1 MHIVLALLGSI
12 VTILILLSRLADAGF
27 DLGGLNPFL
36 WNRRRKW
43 RKKYDGNPLF
53 KMDNPMDA
61 TALLMVATAK
71 ANGDM
76 SREDKTLL
84 LQLFETDFNLS
95 KKDAAGLLISSAHLL
110 GNGQELNNSVESFL
124 KPSKAIFSD
133 TQALSAIALTTKIA
147 GDSNTMHEN
156 VRNLLQQ
163 VQTELTPQTQDQ
175 NKTW

>member
-12 VTILILLSRLADAGF
+12 ATILMILSRLADAGI

-53 KMDNPMDA
+53 KIDTPLDA
-61 TALLMVATAK
+61 TAILMVATAK
-71 ANGDM
+71 ADGDM

-84 LQLFETDFNLS
+84 LNLFETKFNLS
-95 KKDAAGLLISSAHLL
+95 KKDAAGLMISSAHLL
-110 GNGQELNNSVESFL
+110 GNGKEFTKNVKSFL
-124 KPSKAIFSD
+124 EPSKASFSD
-133 TQALSAIALTTKIA
+133 IQANSAIELVSTIA
-147 GDSNTMHEN
+147 GDPSSMHEN
-156 VRNLLQQ
+156 VQAFLQH
-163 VQTELTPQTQDQ
+163 VQQELTPEIKDQ

>member
-12 VTILILLSRLADAGF
+12 ATILMILSRLADAGI

-43 RKKYDGNPLF
+43 QKKYDGNPLF
-53 KMDNPMDA
+53 KIDNPMDA

-71 ANGDM
+71 ADGDM
-76 SREDKTLL
+76 SREDKALL
-84 LQLFETDFNLS
+84 LKLFETELNLS

-110 GNGQELNNSVESFL
+110 GNGQELSNSVNSFL
-124 KPSKAIFSD
+124 EPSKAAFSD
-133 TQALSAIALTTKIA
+133 LQANSAIALVTKIA
-147 GDSNTMHEN
+147 GDPSSMHEN
-156 VRNLLQQ
+156 VRDLLQQ
-163 VQTELTPQTQDQ
+163 VKKELTPQTPDE

>member
-12 VTILILLSRLADAGF
+12 VTILVLLSRLADAGI

-43 RKKYDGNPLF
+43 RKKYEGNPLF

-71 ANGDM
+71 ADGDM
-76 SREDKTLL
+76 SREDKSLL
-84 LQLFETDFNLS
+84 LKSFEIDFNLS
-95 KKDAAGLLISSAHLL
+95 KKDAAGLMISSAHLL
-110 GNGQELNNSVESFL
+110 GNGKELTDNVKSFL
-124 KPSKAIFSD
+124 EPSKAAFSD
-133 TQALSAIALTTKIA
+133 TQANSAIELVAKIA
-147 GDSNTMHEN
+147 GEPSTMHEN
-156 VRNLLQQ
+156 VQAFLQQ
-163 VQTELTPQTQDQ
+163 VKKELTPQTQDQ